1 MGIVIKRPVRV
12 KVVVTEQFKE
22 HRMTEMRAAQLRLEE
37 VSRRL
42 GAQIESAAAPES
54 ILERL
59 RAEQRKTDEAKAAL
73 VREVG
78 KVSSLELGTEYERG
92 VLEGDVELEVGDDFS
107 KVSSC
112 EIVVKDEKVVE
123 IRGGYAG
130 K

>member
-12 KVVVTEQFKE
+12 KVIVTEQFKE

-42 GAQIESAAAPES
+42 GAQIDSPATPES
-54 ILERL
+54 IVERL
-59 RAEQRKTDEAKAAL
+59 RAEQRKSDEAKAAL
-73 VREVG
+73 VREMS
-78 KVSSLELGTEYERG
+78 KISSMEIGSEYERG
-92 VLEGDVELEVGDDFS
+92 VLEGEVEIEVGDDFS
-107 KVSSC
+107 KVSAC

>member
-22 HRMTEMRAAQLRLEE
+22 HRLAEMRAAQLRLEE

-42 GAQIESAAAPES
+42 GAQIESEAAPED

-59 RAEQRKTDEAKAAL
+59 RAEQHKTGEAKTAL
-73 VREVG
+73 VREMSRI
-78 KVSSLELGTEYERG
+78 SSLEMGSEYERG
-92 VLEGDVELEVGDDFS
+92 VLEGDVEIEVGDDFS